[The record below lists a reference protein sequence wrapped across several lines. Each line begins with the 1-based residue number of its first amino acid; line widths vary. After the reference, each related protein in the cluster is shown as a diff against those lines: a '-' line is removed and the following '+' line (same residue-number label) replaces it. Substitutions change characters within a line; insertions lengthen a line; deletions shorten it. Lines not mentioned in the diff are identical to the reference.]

1 MSDWSRFQSQFR
13 ETDAERRKRLRDSYK
28 RSQAAMTTARP
39 EGAHMT
45 IDADRLTDAD
55 IVNRLDAF
63 IQSIDRQL
71 YQDHVDLLADAI
83 DEIER
88 LRAVPAPG
96 WRTMPKEQPGV
107 YPFTGERM
115 IVGWNDI
122 SSLPMHVEL
131 GRWRSGTGKGS
142 GWCNTYGH
150 SFGNAPTHFWPLP
163 SPPQEM
169 SNEPLRSDDAAPGSV
184 DETPADAVDALTFG
198 QALRLI
204 DNLLCEHPW
213 EREEALAF
221 LAKHRFRRL
230 CR

>member
-1 MSDWSRFQSQFR
+1 
-13 ETDAERRKRLRDSYK
+13 
-28 RSQAAMTTARP
+28 MT
-39 EGAHMT
+39 
-45 IDADRLTDAD
+45 TDAD
-55 IVNRLDAF
+55 IVPAIENLRTNQQQLDMDG
-63 IQSIDRQL
+63 IIVGVSRQAL
-71 YQDHVDLLADAI
+71 EEVLAYV
-83 DEIER
+83 ER

-96 WRTMPKEQPGV
+96 WRAMPKEQPGV

-150 SFGNAPTHFWPLP
+150 SFGNTPTHFWPLP
-163 SPPQEM
+163 SPPQEGEEG
-169 SNEPLRSDDAAPGSV
+169 SNERLRSDDAAPGSV
-184 DETPADAVDALTFG
+184 DATPADAVAALTFG

-204 DNLLCEHPW
+204 DNLLCEHPG